1 MGTNKVDSEISQP
14 SIAKK
19 VKTKKFAIHVKKEKY
34 RANTNNRSQRIAITN
49 IGKMDSRYFSLLPR
63 SAMQQTKKWTKRH
76 SKYTFRRR
84 CGNDQDDYRKIK
96 QNNPRYK
103 KV

>member
-1 MGTNKVDSEISQP
+1 
-14 SIAKK
+14 
-19 VKTKKFAIHVKKEKY
+19 
-34 RANTNNRSQRIAITN
+34 
-49 IGKMDSRYFSLLPR
+49 MDSRYFSLLPR

-103 KV
+103 KYRILTSNLIITKMS